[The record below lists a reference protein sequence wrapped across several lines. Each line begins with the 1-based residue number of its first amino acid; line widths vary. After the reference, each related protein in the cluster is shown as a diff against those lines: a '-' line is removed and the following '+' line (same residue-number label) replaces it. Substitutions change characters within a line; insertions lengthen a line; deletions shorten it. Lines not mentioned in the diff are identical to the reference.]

1 MADAVE
7 MMRVCRERWMK
18 MVSTRRVKTTRTRE
32 ISNEQH
38 AANFFFLVSGAAGSS
53 VKMLDGMEMEDA
65 RKGWMGNGGLL
76 PRVGAV

>member
-1 MADAVE
+1 MNSGESVQGVMDGEYATS
-7 MMRVCRERWMK
+7 RE
-18 MVSTRRVKTTRTRE
+18 TRRVR
-32 ISNEQH
+32 SQQH
-38 AANFFFLVSGAAGSS
+38 AESFFLSLLSSAAGSS